1 MFGCFRLQ
9 TEKVLWLVCYTWKST
24 TLLLVCQVFDICQYI
39 LKYIFQYT
47 SINIK
52 KLNREM
58 VEKYFRIPRSYEYNI
73 KKNFN

>member
-1 MFGCFRLQ
+1 MFSSADR
-9 TEKVLWLVCYTWKST
+9 KSLVALHIMCYTWKST
-24 TLLLVCQVFDICQYI
+24 TLLLVCQVFDICQYV